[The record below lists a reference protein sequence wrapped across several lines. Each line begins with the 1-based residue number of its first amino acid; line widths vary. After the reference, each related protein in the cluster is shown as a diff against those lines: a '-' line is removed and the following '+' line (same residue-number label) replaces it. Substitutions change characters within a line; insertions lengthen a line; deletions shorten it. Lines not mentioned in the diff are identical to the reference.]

1 LSLDERLNDAETEP
15 DPPPEDWPRDVHGG
29 LRRDFVEAVEAAIER
44 EDAAALAELTGDL
57 HEADLG
63 DLVATLD
70 PEQRPVLVRLL
81 GDDFDFSSLVEMD
94 ETVRV
99 QLIEDLPPETVAEGV
114 RDLDSDDAVYIL
126 EGLDEADQEAIL
138 GQIPI
143 AERLQIERSLDY
155 PEDSAGRLMQTD
167 FIAVPPFWTV
177 GQTIDYCRETEDLPD
192 DFYEIYVVDPAFR
205 LTGAVPLD
213 RLLRSKR
220 PVKIAELLTEDV
232 RTVSASEDREEVAH
246 MFERYNL
253 ITLAV
258 VDGGDRLVGVIT
270 ADDVVDV
277 VKEEAE
283 EDMRALGGVG
293 DEEISDPVWYTARN
307 RFLWLFV
314 NLLTAFLAAA
324 VIGAFEATIE
334 KIVALAALG
343 PIVASQGGNAATQTM
358 TVAVRAIATH
368 EVGRFN
374 LGRFVTREVL
384 VAALNGLA
392 FALLVGLAV
401 WAWFQDVRLGL
412 VIAGAMVANLLAG
425 GIAGVAVPLAVEKA
439 GGDPAVVSGVF
450 VTTVTD
456 CVGFF
461 AVLGLATW
469 WFGLG

>member
-1 LSLDERLNDAETEP
+1 MALLRILAL
-15 DPPPEDWPRDVHGG
+15 PEG
-29 LRRDFVEAVEAAIER
+29 
-44 EDAAALAELTGDL
+44 
-57 HEADLG
+57 
-63 DLVATLD
+63 
-70 PEQRPVLVRLL
+70 
-81 GDDFDFSSLVEMD
+81 
-94 ETVRV
+94 
-99 QLIEDLPPETVAEGV
+99 
-114 RDLDSDDAVYIL
+114 
-126 EGLDEADQEAIL
+126 
-138 GQIPI
+138 
-143 AERLQIERSLDY
+143 
-155 PEDSAGRLMQTD
+155 SAGRRMQSD

-232 RTVSASEDREEVAH
+232 RTVAASEDREEVAH

-324 VIGAFEATIE
+324 VIGAFEAPIE
-334 KIVALAALG
+334 KIAALAARG

-384 VAALNGLA
+384 VAGLNGIA
-392 FALLVGLAV
+392 FAVLVGLAV
-401 WAWFQDVRLGL
+401 WAWFQDTRLGL